1 MLLSLNVV
9 AVLCPNADLV
19 LTINKGLSIKGRVS
33 EKNIPIPCRVRLFEK
48 LSGRLI
54 ADVLTDSGGI
64 QEEAPSLGK
73 PVLVMRDTTERP
85 EGIAAGT
92 LKLVG
97 TDEEVIYITFKYLF
111 ISYIKYF

>member
-9 AVLCPNADLV
+9 AALCPNADLV

-54 ADVLTDSGGI
+54 ADVLTDNTGYYAFDHLTETKFFIVAHHPQNQYNAVI
-64 QEEAPSLGK
+64 QDNVVPK
-73 PVLVMRDTTERP
+73 
-85 EGIAAGT
+85 
-92 LKLVG
+92 
-97 TDEEVIYITFKYLF
+97 
-111 ISYIKYF
+111 